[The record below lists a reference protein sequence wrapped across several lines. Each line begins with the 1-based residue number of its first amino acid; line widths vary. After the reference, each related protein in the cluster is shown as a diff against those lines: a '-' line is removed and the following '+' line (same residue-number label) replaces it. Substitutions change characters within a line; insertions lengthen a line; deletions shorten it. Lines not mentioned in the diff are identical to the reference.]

1 MAGRLVSAMDISNVT
16 PHRARR
22 DSEFEMVLM
31 RGARARVGGVEG
43 DDNGEE

>member
-1 MAGRLVSAMDISNVT
+1 MDISNVT

-22 DSEFEMVLM
+22 DSEFEMVLGQW
-31 RGARARVGGVEG
+31 GARARAGGVES